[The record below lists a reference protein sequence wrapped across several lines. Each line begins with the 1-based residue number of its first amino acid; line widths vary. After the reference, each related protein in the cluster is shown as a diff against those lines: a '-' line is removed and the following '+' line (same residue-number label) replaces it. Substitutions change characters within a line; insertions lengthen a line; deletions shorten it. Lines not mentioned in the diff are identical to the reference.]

1 MSKSGVDTRVV
12 RMEFDN
18 AKFEKNVKQTTKSL
32 DKLNQSMD
40 FHDADKGLEK
50 VRLKISAMETAATAA
65 IANITTRVVNL
76 GIRLVKS
83 LSVDNIAAGWAKYGE
98 KTTSVATMIA
108 QKIRIA
114 GKEIEDQAK
123 KLEVVNKQLEI
134 LSWFSDETSYSF
146 TDMVN
151 NVGKFTAAGQDLD
164 VSVKAMEGIATW
176 AALSGQ
182 NASTASRAMYQLA
195 QAMGKGKIQKID
207 WMSIQN
213 ANMDTEEFR
222 ETVLKTAVAMNE
234 LTQEGDDFVTKT
246 GKKFKQAQ
254 FAEFLSEGWFTS
266 DVLVKSLSKYS
277 AAVEQIFEIAQRT
290 GKPASEIIEEFGD
303 QLDVFGLKAF
313 KAAQEART
321 FTDVLNS
328 VKDAVSSKWMKTF
341 ENIFGGQEEAV
352 KLWTDLANEL
362 YDMFAES
369 GNFRNNVLGV
379 WNSLGGHD
387 DLFAK
392 GGDSQGAFWNIYD
405 AIVALKNLIKS
416 AWNTVFPLSELE
428 NENDQA
434 QEIGR
439 NLKQITNNIKS
450 FSERVLNTVNYAG
463 NLTRVFKILFNGLKF
478 GLQVIQAI
486 RYAVDPI
493 IETVKQ
499 LAGRLSDEILYYME
513 RFSLDGS
520 VIESIAIR
528 LHDVIEDLLS
538 VINVEDVLEI
548 VLTLVRGVI
557 DVVSNLLKLL
567 SKAAPII
574 KTVTKF
580 IIELIHKFLE
590 LPKMFNDFL
599 KDKTGKGLIEHI
611 ESFFDSIISV
621 FNAFNKNEQK
631 VLNTSKKMAKKAAA
645 PGASGDSSEEDGGN
659 TVLSPIMVFI
669 NGIVDLCKGLGTF
682 LAGAIAL
689 VGKVLSVIGNGLAKI
704 GNILKNAFTKTEDTK
719 KTMSPFAKTLIAI
732 LIPLTVIIGLIIAI
746 GTVLNNA
753 AWNLMAMI
761 NPLGNISD
769 ALSDMAIAKKL
780 ESFALIIREA
790 STALLKVMLAFV
802 LFEGLSDQTKQIIG
816 TIVVIAGIVA
826 AILLIKQQIK
836 NVTDAAMEAT
846 KTFGGAAKTTRSIK
860 DSIAGLFDSGSEL
873 IQSLQQNSMLMQI
886 TSLVY
891 TFGNLMLKMALAFAI
906 FDQISWDGMLK
917 GLAALGTVTIL
928 FMGIMAFSKVAKN
941 SSVDIKSTK
950 ASFKDMIALTLV
962 IKTMGKAMSGLASL
976 GWEGVGIAL
985 TAIAGVM
992 ALFFGLAVM
1001 VTMYGGKT
1009 MEEGSKIL
1017 FKSMLGFSAGLLAM
1031 SITMRSLSGVGWSN
1045 IGKTFTIIAGALLS
1059 LAALF
1064 VVTKLFEKLNSKA
1077 FINMFIGLATIMG
1090 SILVFGLVAKMM
1102 NNVPWESIGKT
1113 FVIAFGALLS
1123 LGALFVVAK
1132 LFEKLKP
1139 SSFIPVFI
1147 GLATIMT
1154 SLLIFGVAAKAMDA
1168 VPWAAIGKT
1177 FVVAFGA
1184 LLSLATLLIII
1195 KNIGIDPVYMI
1206 QIAGALAIFSLALI
1220 PFGNAIMFIGTLKWS
1235 AIAKGLLL
1243 IAGTFIILGAT
1254 AAIVKNFVPV
1264 VIALSLAIAILSI
1277 SAIAAGIG
1285 LQQIAIGMSMLS
1297 EAIGPA
1303 MEMFVT
1309 AFAEFG
1315 PPFFEALGES
1325 ISNMFAGIINGAA
1338 RLLPAITNLIVQLIL
1353 SLSEIVKTALPS
1365 LLEALVS
1372 LLDDILATLAAHA
1385 PSIAESVVTILTNVL
1400 AAFDERFDEIADHIF
1415 SMLHQLLVKFNDWI
1429 PSLVKDIVNIIM
1441 SLLKALV
1448 NELGPKLPEIL
1459 QLIVKFIGQVLDAIL
1474 KVAVPLAGMI
1484 TKVLLVLIGLALEL
1498 LIHSLGAL
1506 AKMFLN
1512 LVVAVLNILY
1522 ETFIS
1527 LLKVVG
1533 IMLKKIIIEV
1543 VILLN
1548 DALAFVGRLI
1558 PIMLVSGFSAFVGGL
1573 LQGFVDIL
1581 DAYNLGW
1588 VADALGIR
1596 KAADT
1601 MLKASGDML
1610 GALRAQAGN
1619 MQDAIQE
1626 ASKNITNTVNT
1637 ATSGISGAVQEAF
1650 DGINDSVNS
1659 ATEGMS
1665 DAMSDFGEQ
1674 IGGDFGSG
1682 LADGIAHS
1690 SGGASSAA
1698 EDMMDETVES
1708 AKDEAEIHSP
1718 SRVMMRIGEYLIEG
1732 LNIGIQNG
1740 TDSMMDNM
1748 SRALNSTI
1756 GLAED
1761 IMSDE
1766 EGNDITLVVGLD
1778 TSNVESQAA
1787 KVNDIMSGIT
1797 NPELSF
1803 YGQNADNIARSSRRT
1818 RSLEQSEGKSTID
1831 KSNNVTYNNTFNISA
1846 ENAQETADEI
1856 DKKLK
1861 EQSLRAKFAKGG
1873 I

>member
-123 KLEVVNKQLEI
+123 KLEVVNEQLEI
-134 LSWFSDETSYSF
+134 LAWFSDETSYSF

-234 LTQEGDDFVTKT
+234 LTQEGDNFVTKT

-277 AAVEQIFEIAQRT
+277 AAVEQIFEIAERT

-313 KAAQEART
+313 RAAQEART

-341 ENIFGGQEEAV
+341 ENIFGGQEEAI

-428 NENDQA
+428 EENDQA

-439 NLKQITNNIKS
+439 NLKQITNNIRS
-450 FSERVLNTVNYAG
+450 FSERILNTVNYAG

-499 LAGRLSDEILYYME
+499 LAGRLSDELLYYME

-538 VINVEDVLEI
+538 AISVEDVLEI
-548 VLTLVRGVI
+548 VLTLVRGII

-580 IIELIHKFLE
+580 IIELIQKFLE

-631 VLNTSKKMAKKAAA
+631 VLNTSKKMAKKASV
-645 PGASGDSSEEDGGN
+645 PGASGDSSGEGGEN

-682 LAGAIAL
+682 LAGAVAFI
-689 VGKVLSVIGNGLAKI
+689 GKVLSVIGNGLAKI
-704 GNILKNAFTKTEDTK
+704 GNILKNAFTKTDDTEK
-719 KTMSPFAKTLIAI
+719 KIKPFTKVLIAV
-732 LIPLTVIIGLIIAI
+732 LISLTIIISVIVAI
-746 GTVLNNA
+746 GTVINNA

-769 ALSDMAIAKKL
+769 ALSDMAVAKKL
-780 ESFALIIREA
+780 ESFALIIREI
-790 STALLKVMLAFV
+790 SSALLKVMLAFV
-802 LFEGLSDQTKQIIG
+802 LFEGLSDQTKQVIG

-826 AILLIKQQIK
+826 AIILIKK
-836 NVTDAAMEAT
+836 AVDNATDAAAQAT
-846 KTFGGAAKTTRSIK
+846 QTFGRFGKMSDSIK
-860 DSIAGLFDSGSEL
+860 ESITGFFDSGKEL
-873 IQSLQQNSMLMQI
+873 IQGFKESAILMQI
-886 TSLVY
+886 SSIIY

-906 FDQISWDGMLK
+906 FDQISWEGMQK
-917 GLAALGTVTIL
+917 GLVALGVVTVL
-928 FMGIMAFSKVAKN
+928 FMAIMTFSKTAKDSN
-941 SSVDIKSTK
+941 VDIKSAK
-950 ASFKDMIALTLV
+950 AGFKDMIGLTIV
-962 IKTMGKAMSGLASL
+962 IKTLGKVMSGLANL
-976 GWEGVGIAL
+976 GWNGIFIAL
-985 TAIAGVM
+985 TGILGVIGIFFALAI
-992 ALFFGLAVM
+992 M

-1009 MEEGSKIL
+1009 MDEGSEIL
-1017 FKSMLGFSAGLLAM
+1017 LKSMLSFALGLLAM
-1031 SITMRSLSGVGWSN
+1031 AIAMSAVAKVGWSA
-1045 IGKTFTIIAGALLS
+1045 IGKTAVVIATS
-1059 LAALF
+1059 L
-1064 VVTKLFEKLNSKA
+1064 
-1077 FINMFIGLATIMG
+1077 IGLLA
-1090 SILVFGLVAKMM
+1090 ILG
-1102 NNVPWESIGKT
+1102 I
-1113 FVIAFGALLS
+1113 
-1123 LGALFVVAK
+1123 AK
-1132 LFEKLKP
+1132 LFEKMRP

-1147 GLATIMT
+1147 GLATIMG
-1154 SLLIFGVAAKAMDA
+1154 SLIIFGVAAKAMDA
-1168 VPWAAIGKT
+1168 IPWSAIGKT
-1177 FVVAFGA
+1177 FAVAFGA
-1184 LLSLATLLIII
+1184 LLALATLLIII
-1195 KNIGIDPVYMI
+1195 KNIGINPVYMI

-1285 LQQIAIGMSMLS
+1285 LQQIAIGMAMMA

-1325 ISNMFAGIINGAA
+1325 ISNMFAGMINGAA
-1338 RLLPAITNLIVQLIL
+1338 RLIPAITDLIVQLIL
-1353 SLSEIVKTALPS
+1353 SLSEIIKTALPS
-1365 LLEALVS
+1365 LLEALIS

-1385 PSIAESVVTILTNVL
+1385 PSIAESVVTILTSVL
-1400 AAFDERFDEIADHIF
+1400 AAFDERFDEIAEHIF

-1448 NELGPKLPEIL
+1448 KELGPKLPEIL
-1459 QLIVKFIGQVLDAIL
+1459 QLIVTFIGQVLDAIL
-1474 KVAVPLAGMI
+1474 KVAIPLAGMI
-1484 TKVLLVLIGLALEL
+1484 TKVLLVLIGLSLEI
-1498 LIHSLGAL
+1498 LIRSLGAL

-1558 PIMLVSGFSAFVGGL
+1558 PTMLVSGFSAFVGGL

-1596 KAADT
+1596 KAAST

-1610 GALRAQAGN
+1610 GALRAQAGD
-1619 MQDAIQE
+1619 MQAAIQE

-1637 ATSGISGAVQEAF
+1637 ATSGISNAVGEAF

-1674 IGGDFGSG
+1674 IGGNFGDG
-1682 LADGIAHS
+1682 VAEGIAHS
-1690 SGGASSAA
+1690 SGGASGAA
-1698 EDMMDETVES
+1698 GDMMDDAINS
-1708 AKDEAEIHSP
+1708 AQDEAEIHSP
-1718 SRVMMRIGEYLIEG
+1718 SRVMMRIGEYLVEG

-1787 KVNDIMSGIT
+1787 RVNDIMSGIA

-1803 YGQNADNIARSSRRT
+1803 YGQNADSIARSSRRT
-1818 RSLEQSEGKSTID
+1818 SSLEQSEGKSTID

>member
-50 VRLKISAMETAATAA
+50 VRLKISAMEVAATAA

-76 GIRLVKS
+76 GVKLVKS

-114 GKEIEDQAK
+114 GKEIEDLAEK
-123 KLEVVNKQLEI
+123 TEVVNDLLEK
-134 LSWFSDETSYSF
+134 LAWFADETSYSL
-146 TDMVN
+146 TDMTN
-151 NVGKFTAAGQDLD
+151 YASKFIAAGVDID
-164 VSVKAMEGIATW
+164 KAVNAMEGIATW
-176 AALSGQ
+176 AALAGQ
-182 NASTASRAMYQLA
+182 NSSTASRAMMQLA
-195 QAMGKGKIQKID
+195 QAMGRSVNRQD
-207 WMSIQN
+207 WSSIQT
-213 ANMDTEEFR
+213 ANMDMEEFR
-222 ETVLKTAVAMNE
+222 EKALETAVA
-234 LTQEGDDFVTKT
+234 LGTLSQEGDNFVTKT
-246 GKKFKQAQ
+246 GKKFDKAG
-254 FAEFLSEGWFTS
+254 FLNFLSEGWFTS
-266 DVLVKSLSKYS
+266 DVLIATLNKYS
-277 AAVEQIFEIAQRT
+277 AAVDEIYALAQKDSIT
-290 GKPASEIIEEFGD
+290 ASEVIEKYGDTLDKFG
-303 QLDVFGLKAF
+303 VKAF
-313 KAAQEART
+313 LASQQART

-328 VKDAVSSKWMKTF
+328 VKDAVSTKWMQTF
-341 ENIFGGQEEAV
+341 ENIFGGQEAAV
-352 KLWTDLANEL
+352 KLWTALANEL
-362 YDMFAES
+362 YTMFAES

-387 DLFAK
+387 DLFAR

-428 NENDQA
+428 DENDQA

-439 NLKQITNNIKS
+439 NLKQISTNLKS
-450 FSERVLNTVNYAG
+450 FSERVLNTTNYAG

-493 IETVKQ
+493 VETIKQ

-538 VINVEDVLEI
+538 AIDVEDVLEI

-580 IIELIHKFLE
+580 IIDLIKKFLE
-590 LPKMFNDFL
+590 LPKMFNDFI

-611 ESFFDSIISV
+611 ESFFDYIIGI
-621 FNAFNKNEQK
+621 FNTFNKDQEK
-631 VLNTSKKMAKKAAA
+631 VLKKSNTIAKKAAKA
-645 PGASGDSSEEDGGN
+645 PGSDTAGSGGEEKN

-704 GNILKNAFTKTEDTK
+704 GNILKNAFTKTEETK
-719 KTMSPFAKTLIAI
+719 KTISPFAKTLIAI
-732 LIPLTVIIGLIIAI
+732 LIPLTIIIGLIIAI

-769 ALSDMAIAKKL
+769 ALSDLAIAKKL
-780 ESFALIIREA
+780 ESFALIIREV

-802 LFEGLSDQTKQIIG
+802 LFEGLSDQTKQVIG

-826 AILLIKQQIK
+826 AILLIKQQVK
-836 NVTDAAMEAT
+836 NVTDAAMEAV
-846 KTFGGAAKTTRSIK
+846 KTFGGAARATQSVKESI
-860 DSIAGLFDSGSEL
+860 SGFFDSGSEL
-873 IQSLQQNSMLMQI
+873 IKSFKESNIIMQLTGLI
-886 TSLVY
+886 Y

-906 FDQISWDGMLK
+906 FDQVSWDGMLK
-917 GLAALGTVTIL
+917 GLAALGVIALL
-928 FMGIMAFSKVAKN
+928 FGAMMLLSKVAKN
-941 SSVDIKSTK
+941 SSVDVKATK
-950 ASFKDMIALTLV
+950 ASFKELIALTMV
-962 IKTMGKAMSGLASL
+962 IKTIGKVMSGLASL
-976 GWEGVGIAL
+976 GWEGIAIAL
-985 TAIAGVM
+985 TGIVGVM
-992 ALFFGLAVM
+992 GIFFALAVM

-1009 MEEGSKIL
+1009 MDEGSKIL
-1017 FKSMLGFSAGLLAM
+1017 FKSMLAFSGGLLAM
-1031 SITMRSLSGVGWSN
+1031 AISMRALAGVSWN
-1045 IGKTFTIIAGALLS
+1045 TIGKTFTVIAGS
-1059 LAALF
+1059 LVSL
-1064 VVTKLFEKLNSKA
+1064 
-1077 FINMFIGLATIMG
+1077 IG
-1090 SILVFGLVAKMM
+1090 ILIL
-1102 NNVPWESIGKT
+1102 
-1113 FVIAFGALLS
+1113 
-1123 LGALFVVAK
+1123 AK
-1132 LFEKLKP
+1132 LFEKMRL

-1147 GLATIMT
+1147 GLATIMG
-1154 SLLIFGVAAKAMDA
+1154 SLVIFGVAAKTMDSI
-1168 VPWAAIGKT
+1168 PWEAIGKT
-1177 FVVAFGA
+1177 FAVAFGA
-1184 LLSLATLLIII
+1184 LLALATLLIII
-1195 KNIGIDPVYMI
+1195 KNIGINPVYMI
-1206 QIAGALAIFSLALI
+1206 QLAGALAIFSLALI
-1220 PFGNAIMFIGTLKWS
+1220 PFGSAIMFIGTLKWS

-1285 LQQIAIGMSMLS
+1285 LQQIAIGMAMMA

-1325 ISNMFAGIINGAA
+1325 ISNMFAGMINGAA
-1338 RLLPAITNLIVQLIL
+1338 RLIPAITNLIVQLIL
-1353 SLSEIVKTALPS
+1353 SLSEIIKTALPG

-1400 AAFDERFDEIADHIF
+1400 AAFDERFDEIAEHIF

-1429 PSLVKDIVNIIM
+1429 PALVKDIVNIIM

-1448 NELGPKLPEIL
+1448 KELGPKLPEIL
-1459 QLIVKFIGQVLDAIL
+1459 QLIVTFIGQVLDAIL
-1474 KVAVPLAGMI
+1474 KVAIPLAGMI
-1484 TKVLLVLIGLALEL
+1484 TKVLLVLIGLSLEI
-1498 LIHSLGAL
+1498 LIRSLGAL

-1512 LVVAVLNILY
+1512 LVVAVLNIIY
-1522 ETFIS
+1522 ETFKA
-1527 LLKVVG
+1527 LTKVVS
-1533 IMLKKIIIEV
+1533 IMLKNIIIDI

-1558 PIMLVSGFSAFVGGL
+1558 PTMLASGFSAFVGGL

-1581 DAYNLGW
+1581 DAYNFGW

-1596 KAADT
+1596 KAAKT
-1601 MLKASGDML
+1601 MLSASNSMFDDIK
-1610 GALRAQAGN
+1610 AQAGN
-1619 MQDAIQE
+1619 MQTAIQE

-1637 ATSGISGAVQEAF
+1637 ATSGISNAIGEAF

-1674 IGGDFGSG
+1674 IGGNLSDGV
-1682 LADGIAHS
+1682 AEGIAHS
-1690 SGGASSAA
+1690 SGGASGAA
-1698 EDMMDETVES
+1698 EDMMDDAINS
-1708 AKDEAEIHSP
+1708 AQDEAEIHSP
-1718 SRVMMRIGEYLIEG
+1718 SRVMMRIGEYLVEG

-1766 EGNDITLVVGLD
+1766 EGNDITLVVSLD

-1787 KVNDIMSGIT
+1787 RVNDIMSGIA

-1803 YGQNADNIARSSRRT
+1803 YGQNADSIARSSRRT
-1818 RSLEQSEGKSTID
+1818 SSLEQSEGKSTID